1 MPGGWYMST
10 ADILAAAPGL
20 LLTWVG
26 TEPRI
31 VWTGTLPTEVVSAIK
46 NDRAEVVE
54 ALYLRDE
61 RLARQAAQGGR

>member
-1 MPGGWYMST
+1 MST

-20 LLTWVG
+20 SLSWVG

-31 VWTGTLPTEVVSAIK
+31 TWAGTLPTELVSAIR
-46 NDRAEVVE
+46 NDRTEVAE

-61 RLARQAAQGGR
+61 RRAIRAEAGER